1 MKKLIPTALTI
12 LIAIIILFILIE
24 KYSKENTAASMKTS
38 QEADSSTITK
48 IDQNVPEFQFTTLSG
63 EELNIN
69 DLRGK
74 VVLLN
79 FFATWCPP
87 SMAEMPHLENEIWQ
101 KHQSD
106 NFVLLALGREHTKVE
121 LDSFNLEKGFT
132 FPIVPDTRRV
142 IFSKFATQNI
152 PRNVLIDKTGKIVY
166 QAIGFEEKE
175 FATLKS
181 KIEELLKN

>member
-12 LIAIIILFILIE
+12 LIAFVILYILKE
-24 KYSKENTAASMKTS
+24 NYSKENDTTLIKTS
-38 QEADSSTITK
+38 QTADSSTITQ
-48 IDQNVPEFQFTTLSG
+48 IGQVVPDFQFTTLNG
-63 EELNIN
+63 KEMHIN
-69 DLRGK
+69 DLYGK

-79 FFATWCPP
+79 FFATWCQPC
-87 SMAEMPHLENEIWQ
+87 MAEMPHLEKEIWQ

-106 NFVLLALGREHTKVE
+106 DFVLVTLGREHTKAE

-132 FPIVPDTRRV
+132 FPIVPDTGRI

-175 FATLKS
+175 FTKLKN
-181 KIEELLKN
+181 KIEELLKK